1 MLFSKEVKELLKSL
15 FNSKKKIHFL
25 LKRLFTTIWGKKIK
39 HKKTENMS
47 LAVHIM
53 DEIKNAMRAKD
64 TVALESLR
72 AVKSALLLAQTES
85 GAKEEI
91 SVDEEIKLLQRLVKQ
106 RKDSANIYTEQG
118 RPDLAEP
125 ELLQAAV
132 IEKFLPVQLSEAEV
146 EAVVAKIIAD
156 NGVSGMAAMG
166 KVMGLASAELAGK
179 ADGKTISTI
188 VKKLLS

>member
-1 MLFSKEVKELLKSL
+1 
-15 FNSKKKIHFL
+15 
-25 LKRLFTTIWGKKIK
+25 
-39 HKKTENMS
+39 MS
-47 LAVHIM
+47 LATLIM

-64 TVALESLR
+64 TLALESLR

-91 SVDEEIKLLQRLVKQ
+91 SADEEIKLLQRLVKQ

-132 IEKFLPVQLSEAEV
+132 IEKFLPTQLSEEEV
-146 EAVVAKIIAD
+146 ATVVAKIIAD
-156 NGVSGMAAMG
+156 HGASGMAAMG